1 MGQTLLE
8 ITGGRKGDGDMGDM
22 WRSLAEDVVIPALKG
37 AGGKVDGAQ
46 AARLWYEVSGRD
58 WDSYSPDGLSS
69 SLAVQSSAA
78 LVSAK
83 SMGTHDMERE
93 TEELEQSIR
102 RKVSQER
109 PSSAASATSTLYGG
123 GSRRSAQESL
133 ERMEDSITRKSKRSD
148 GGHQRSIF
156 EDLDRLE
163 DIISLKSLH
172 SSIIPVEEEKD
183 QAHES
188 LEGRTNHSKGKHAV
202 SDESHRDATNEEGRF
217 GKDDAWER
225 VPIRHGAFP
234 VGPGGADLDGH
245 FYGHGVHGNGQ
256 DGLAVAV
263 GVDTEEDVFIPSAY
277 ECQPDSKPPL
287 YRNRRFQTYTTAAL
301 CFVVVAVVGGVV
313 AVVMKTTESFR
324 TTAAV
329 EIKTSHP
336 TLAPT
341 PVSWTNGVKE
351 QIEEMVQLM
360 AKENVMAGNADNLD
374 EDDPI
379 LPYRLAM
386 SWILEKDI
394 RRLQK
399 DSPNII
405 QRYLLALLY
414 YSTDKEKDWKYCAPL
429 DEGVVETNENTLCE
443 AEMYDHD
450 GEPFNKTARRFL
462 SGAHECDWYGV
473 DCPGGDQF
481 VRVVEMSELC
491 ASHFRNGLLSR
502 MVLLLCFV

>member
-1 MGQTLLE
+1 
-8 ITGGRKGDGDMGDM
+8 
-22 WRSLAEDVVIPALKG
+22 
-37 AGGKVDGAQ
+37 
-46 AARLWYEVSGRD
+46 
-58 WDSYSPDGLSS
+58 
-69 SLAVQSSAA
+69 
-78 LVSAK
+78 
-83 SMGTHDMERE
+83 
-93 TEELEQSIR
+93 
-102 RKVSQER
+102 
-109 PSSAASATSTLYGG
+109 
-123 GSRRSAQESL
+123 
-133 ERMEDSITRKSKRSD
+133 
-148 GGHQRSIF
+148 
-156 EDLDRLE
+156 
-163 DIISLKSLH
+163 
-172 SSIIPVEEEKD
+172 
-183 QAHES
+183 
-188 LEGRTNHSKGKHAV
+188 
-202 SDESHRDATNEEGRF
+202 
-217 GKDDAWER
+217 
-225 VPIRHGAFP
+225 
-234 VGPGGADLDGH
+234 
-245 FYGHGVHGNGQ
+245 
-256 DGLAVAV
+256 
-263 GVDTEEDVFIPSAY
+263 
-277 ECQPDSKPPL
+277 
-287 YRNRRFQTYTTAAL
+287 
-301 CFVVVAVVGGVV
+301 VAVVGGVV

-481 VRVVEMSELC
+481 VRVVEMNRNNLTGTLPPELALMPVLQHIAFIDNSLTGNIPSDYGKMKNLINLELTFNDLSGSIPKGIWEMESLLILSIGENELTGSIPPEISNLKSITGLHTHQNQLTGSIPTEIGKLEYLVRLDMSSNIHTGTLPTEIGNLSELDLIDFVYNKFTGFLPTTLGNLRKLKHLYLNNNQFNGTLPIQFYNLV
-491 ASHFRNGLLSR
+491 SLERFFGDGNSFSGTLSPLIGRLESLEDFIIHRNHFSGTIPNELTGLVNMTHLWLYFNNFMGTTSDAFCD
-502 MVLLLCFV
+502 MYKLTSFYTDCGPTDIDNPPFVKCDCCSNCCDAVQETCLEVDRR